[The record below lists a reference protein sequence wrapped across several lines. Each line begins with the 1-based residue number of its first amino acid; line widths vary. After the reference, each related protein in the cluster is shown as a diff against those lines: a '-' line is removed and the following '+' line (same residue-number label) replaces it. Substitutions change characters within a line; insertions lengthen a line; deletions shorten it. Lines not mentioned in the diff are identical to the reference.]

1 VTQGD
6 DSKLP
11 AGGKASVLVFI
22 RADRVLLR
30 QCAEAL
36 SEDLGAEPQ
45 ERFDG
50 GDQIFWD
57 FVLGGSALTLH
68 WHQTEGLSVAS
79 ASARGADVVEH
90 VAQHLRRRF
99 SGANLPSQ

>member
-6 DSKLP
+6 DSKRP
-11 AGGKASVLVFI
+11 AAGKASVLVFV

-57 FVLGGSALTLH
+57 FLLGGSALTLH
-68 WHQTEGLSVAS
+68 WHQTQGLSVA
-79 ASARGADVVEH
+79 APSARGADVIEH

-99 SGANLPSQ
+99 AGASLPSP

>member
-1 VTQGD
+1 MTQGD
-6 DSKLP
+6 DGKTP
-11 AGGKASVLVFI
+11 AAGKASVLVFA

-57 FVLGGSALTLH
+57 FLLGGSFLTLH
-68 WHQTEGLSVAS
+68 WQKAQGLFVTAPSV
-79 ASARGADVVEH
+79 RGADVIEH

-99 SGANLPSQ
+99 AGASLPSQ